1 MYYPKT
7 HSSKGYVLISAILIV
22 VLLSGISVGLMYL
35 VNMETRLGATDMDN
49 IRAFYGAEAAMEK
62 MMSDLNALYVSQL
75 DPSPA
80 EIGGLNATGF
90 QPVIGGITYPQ
101 YDFSVPVDE
110 GGDPIVEVRNISSGA
125 NEGLVAYL
133 NPMTLQ
139 VTSRGSG
146 GSEVKMEREIEV
158 ARIPVFQF
166 GVFSETDLSYFPG
179 PDFDFGGRVH
189 TNGNLFLA
197 TLATSGLVFHN
208 KITAVGEVIRAE
220 LANGISTVGGTQ
232 PWDKPVYI
240 PTAPAG
246 CDGAKPACRDL
257 DEGDG
262 SKVGGLG
269 SADNEGWSNLS
280 LTEYN
285 GLILN
290 GNTGAT
296 SLALPFIS
304 PGARAVELFRRP
316 RPEEDPNSLL
326 ADSRLYNFAQIRV
339 LISDNAAENPGGVGV
354 RLANVPPYCTVCTT
368 GGDDFG
374 DQDTAFAEG
383 EESRDDDFVRP
394 PGVAPGARWP
404 LIDGYLLVQTLRPD
418 GSYVDVTM
426 EWLNLGIAR
435 ENADAILKFQ
445 RFRWTNSGSN
455 GNSLSTNVA
464 NNRDDYWRF
473 NPLGL
478 YDTRE
483 GEVRDV
489 FSSFRR
495 CAIGGIMNNVE
506 LDVGN
511 LRRWLV
517 GDIGSTGP
525 DTENALQNGYIFYF
539 SDRRGMLNNPLLGF
553 KTGEYGFEDII
564 NPTDPDGVPPNG
576 TLDTG
581 EDVNENGQLDAWGAA
596 NLGDAFGVANGDPT
610 LRLNGNEFNYQP
622 GEIPSCN
629 DVGRK
634 NRVSGA
640 RHGLK
645 LVNGALGNL
654 PTRPDGSGGFTVASE
669 NMVYVQ
675 GNYNADNPG
684 PGNEDGFGDP
694 HAAAAIIADAT
705 SFLSNNWEDY
715 LSYRR
720 PRAPTYRPA
729 SDTYYRVAVAAGKG
743 LNWPHPSSLP
753 STTWANTTNPGLG
766 QLYGTE
772 GAINNFL
779 RFLEG
784 WDDVTIYYKGSL
796 VSLHTSEYATG
807 VYKCCRSVYRAPTR
821 SYSFDAE
828 FLDPSKLPP
837 GTPLFRDVVNLGFRQ
852 ILTVDP

>member
-7 HSSKGYVLISAILIV
+7 HSSKGYVLISALLVV

-49 IRAFYGAEAAMEK
+49 TRAFYGAEAAMEK

-90 QPVIGGITYPQ
+90 RPVIGGITYPQ

-110 GGDPIVEVRNISSGA
+110 GGDPILEVRNISSGA

-139 VTSRGSG
+139 VTSKGLG

-197 TLATSGLVFHN
+197 ADECCTGLVLHN
-208 KITAVGEVIRAE
+208 KITAAGEVIRAE
-220 LANGISTVGGTQ
+220 LANGIDTVAGG
-232 PWDKPVYI
+232 WDAPVLI
-240 PTAPAG
+240 PFAPSG
-246 CDGAKPACRDL
+246 CDGSQAACRDL
-257 DEGDG
+257 AEDEG
-262 SKVGGLG
+262 SKVGGLD
-269 SADNEGWSNLS
+269 SADNEDWSNLS

-290 GNTGAT
+290 GDTGAT
-296 SLALPFIS
+296 ALTLPFIS

-326 ADSRLYNFAQIRV
+326 ADSRLYNFSQIRV

-354 RLANVPPYCTVCTT
+354 RLANVPPYCTVCTEA
-368 GGDDFG
+368 GNDFG

-383 EESRDDDFVRP
+383 EFSVVDHANDDDYVRP
-394 PGVAPGARWP
+394 PGVEPGAKWP

-435 ENADAILKFQ
+435 ANADAILKFQ
-445 RFRWTNSGSN
+445 TFSWDWTGDTGDPLYTADNLDN
-455 GNSLSTNVA
+455 
-464 NNRDDYWRF
+464 YWAF

-489 FSSFRR
+489 YSSTRK

-539 SDRRGMLNNPLLGF
+539 SDRRGMLDNPFLGF

-564 NPTDPDGVPPNG
+564 NPGDSTGAPNG
-576 TLDTG
+576 ILDPG
-581 EDVNENGQLDAWGAA
+581 EDVNENGQLDTWGAA
-596 NLGDAFGVANGDPT
+596 NLGDAFGLANGDPT
-610 LRLNGNEFNYQP
+610 LRLDGSFSDYNP
-622 GEIPSCN
+622 GETPSCN

-634 NRVSGA
+634 NRVTGA

-675 GNYNADNPG
+675 GNYNADN
-684 PGNEDGFGDP
+684 DGFGDP

-705 SFLSNNWEDY
+705 SFLSNNWEDWR
-715 LSYRR
+715 SYRR
-720 PRAPTYRPA
+720 PNRPSRRPA
-729 SDTYYRVAVAAGKG
+729 TGPDTYYRVAVAAGKG
-743 LNWPHPSSLP
+743 LNWPHPTSWA
-753 STTWANTTNPGLG
+753 STTDTTNG
-766 QLYGTE
+766 QLYGTD

-779 RFLEG
+779 RFLES
-784 WDDVTIYYKGSL
+784 WFNDTIYYKGSL
-796 VSLHTSEYATG
+796 ASLHTSEYATG
-807 VYKCCRSVYRAPTR
+807 VYKCCKAVYRPPTR
-821 SYSFDAE
+821 NFSFDAD